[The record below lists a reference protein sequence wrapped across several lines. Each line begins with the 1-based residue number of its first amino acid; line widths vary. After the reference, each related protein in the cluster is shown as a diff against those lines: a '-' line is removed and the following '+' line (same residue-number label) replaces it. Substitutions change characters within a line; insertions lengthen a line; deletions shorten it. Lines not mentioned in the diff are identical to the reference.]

1 MVGKITG
8 TSNCQ
13 WADGSAAA
21 RAGDPVPMGRTYVM
35 TEGLLEITYDC
46 GAKVIVEGPAIY
58 AAFSHNGGALC
69 LGKVTAAAGKLDRG
83 RLIAAERAKGRLPP
97 SPTVAAFCVNTPSAV
112 ITDKGNQA
120 AEFGVEVDHSKATYA
135 RVLQGTISFV
145 APGFPSYAIA
155 AGTCV
160 WTARAGGTKASSYS
174 SPVPTRQF
182 L

>member
-1 MVGKITG
+1 
-8 TSNCQ
+8 
-13 WADGSAAA
+13 
-21 RAGDPVPMGRTYVM
+21 M

-83 RLIAAERAKGRLPP
+83 RLIAAERAKGRVPP

-112 ITDKGNQA
+112 ITDKGDQA

-160 WTARAGGTKASSYS
+160 WTGAGGRHESLFLFKPGPDSAIFVTKLPTPP
-174 SPVPTRQF
+174 PVCLTRPAANESDRKSTDRRGG
-182 L
+182 